1 METNGKEDFNPDG
14 SLDVF
19 RILSMA
25 VALCVLLTGAVS
37 AGDATT
43 HGGLMIED
51 AWSRATPARN
61 GVAYMTIFNHGQDMD
76 RLITAESPI
85 AKKVELHTH
94 TMTDG
99 VMRMRRIQAVEVH
112 PGEPALLAP
121 GGNHVMLMGLHA
133 KLAEGQSF
141 PVTLVFEKAG
151 KVTVN
156 VQVGKAGAMGHGG
169 SMHGGPKRDHDMK
182 NMKDRKH
189 GS

>member
-1 METNGKEDFNPDG
+1 MMRVLFAAFTA
-14 SLDVF
+14 L
-19 RILSMA
+19 A
-25 VALCVLLTGAVS
+25 VLAGGVS
-37 AGDATT
+37 AGDVTK
-43 HGGLMIED
+43 HGDLMVKD

-76 RLITAESPI
+76 RLIAAESPV

-94 TMTDG
+94 TMADG

-112 PGEPALLAP
+112 SGEPALLAP

-182 NMKDRKH
+182 NMKDHKH